1 MASERLPVT
10 LYSLTP
16 IGFEIAF
23 REETMEFVQQPVAQ
37 IHDWDRSRQ
46 ISPYTL
52 DCGQNIPC
60 SPENLFVYR

>member
-1 MASERLPVT
+1 MASGRLPVT

-23 REETMEFVQQPVAQ
+23 REETMEFVQTLSSQ
-37 IHDWDRSRQ
+37 ILYPDRFLQ

-52 DCGQNIPC
+52 DYGQRLY
-60 SPENLFVYR
+60 SMKYRLEN